1 MRRVYSG
8 ELPVSYRQFYVESR
22 PGEFGADPSDACAG
36 QSNGL
41 CGAAVPGYLFLTTG
55 LHTGTVGLTVEVHDS
70 PPPLGES
77 WEEVV
82 EVSFR
87 PESASTVLLPWG
99 DGPLCALELPVAD
112 YRVRYCGRGMDQAEE
127 EELAV
132 LAGEG
137 IVDHYLLQ
145 FWPAVP
151 GTDQV
156 IRQTSRSADYWH
168 RHARTLPPPPS
179 PQERAEAERRR
190 REEQERADQAAR
202 ERAEAQYWGGR
213 LPSERLRRVGGNV
226 MGLVELDRDLLDA
239 VDTAGPV
246 TQRAL
251 ARWAARRALSEAG
264 LSDVDWIVP
273 ALDALDH
280 QQDLPAPFDDAQRTW
295 DRFFADDRIS
305 QTHVDSFDGS
315 RGDFLRQAMAIP
327 ALFGAAETD
336 PLQAAVDAL
345 FAAAATF
352 GSAYPSL
359 FAEARRQFPM
369 L

>member
-1 MRRVYSG
+1 
-8 ELPVSYRQFYVESR
+8 VSYRQFYVESR

-87 PESASTVLLPWG
+87 PESPSTVLLPWG
-99 DGPLCALELPVAD
+99 DGPLCALELPVAH

-145 FWPAVP
+145 FWLAVP

-168 RHARTLPPPPS
+168 PHPS
-179 PQERAEAERRR
+179 AASVAAGEGRGRASPKGGAGESRPGGT
-190 REEQERADQAAR
+190 RAC
-202 ERAEAQYWGGR
+202 G
-213 LPSERLRRVGGNV
+213 
-226 MGLVELDRDLLDA
+226 
-239 VDTAGPV
+239 GPV
-246 TQRAL
+246 L
-251 ARWAARRALSEAG
+251 GWS
-264 LSDVDWIVP
+264 P
-273 ALDALDH
+273 A
-280 QQDLPAPFDDAQRTW
+280 Q
-295 DRFFADDRIS
+295 
-305 QTHVDSFDGS
+305 
-315 RGDFLRQAMAIP
+315 
-327 ALFGAAETD
+327 
-336 PLQAAVDAL
+336 
-345 FAAAATF
+345 
-352 GSAYPSL
+352 
-359 FAEARRQFPM
+359 
-369 L
+369 

>member
-87 PESASTVLLPWG
+87 PESPSTVLLPWG

-145 FWPAVP
+145 FWPAVT
-151 GTDQV
+151 GADQV

-190 REEQERADQAAR
+190 R
-202 ERAEAQYWGGR
+202 
-213 LPSERLRRVGGNV
+213 
-226 MGLVELDRDLLDA
+226 
-239 VDTAGPV
+239 
-246 TQRAL
+246 
-251 ARWAARRALSEAG
+251 
-264 LSDVDWIVP
+264 
-273 ALDALDH
+273 
-280 QQDLPAPFDDAQRTW
+280 
-295 DRFFADDRIS
+295 
-305 QTHVDSFDGS
+305 
-315 RGDFLRQAMAIP
+315 
-327 ALFGAAETD
+327 
-336 PLQAAVDAL
+336 
-345 FAAAATF
+345 
-352 GSAYPSL
+352 
-359 FAEARRQFPM
+359 
-369 L
+369 